1 MALILKT
8 FRSFIFILFYDKK
21 DKFINQNLNLLKIS
35 LTFQNDKIEIFA
47 IIIYYFL
54 KRFESEINYFI

>member
-8 FRSFIFILFYDKK
+8 FRSFIFILFYDVK
-21 DKFINQNLNLLKIS
+21 DKFINQNLYLLKIS
-35 LTFQNDKIEIFA
+35 LTFQNNKIEIFA
-47 IIIYYFL
+47 IVIYYFL